1 MPSPAII
8 VPSRV
13 NRFPNNLAPNVHNNI
28 MRNRPLCY
36 FALFLI
42 FLTRLINKPDSWTD
56 LAIFVISCISSLEAI
71 NVVPPDPN
79 IFLWIAAS
87 VADAAAINPMVW
99 KLF

>member
-8 VPSRV
+8 VPLRV

-42 FLTRLINKPDSWTD
+42 LLTRFINKTDS
-56 LAIFVISCISSLEAI
+56 
-71 NVVPPDPN
+71 
-79 IFLWIAAS
+79 
-87 VADAAAINPMVW
+87 
-99 KLF
+99 